1 MVVSTGIRSR
11 HRVSGPLFLPR
22 LAFTG
27 KSGALPL
34 LMRLSRQGVR
44 RRLMYEP
51 PLHGQEELSAQH
63 RLIEA
68 HPLALLIS
76 CGASGLLANS
86 LPFLLDAGASPLGTL
101 QVHMARANPQWRD
114 LTPETDVLVVFQGVD
129 HYITPGWYETKR
141 ETGKVVPTWNYTMV
155 QAKGRAKVMDDTWL
169 GQQIE
174 ELTRALEQRRAAPW
188 AVSDAPADFI
198 AMQRRAIVGV
208 EIEILDIRGK
218 WKTSQNRNA
227 ADREGVVAGLE
238 AMGDDE
244 SRAMAKIVRATGR
257 D

>member
-1 MVVSTGIRSR
+1 
-11 HRVSGPLFLPR
+11 
-22 LAFTG
+22 
-27 KSGALPL
+27 
-34 LMRLSRQGVR
+34 MRLSRQGVR

-51 PLHGQEELSAQH
+51 PLHRQEELSAQH

-155 QAKGRAKVMDDTWL
+155 QARGRPLVIDDAAWL
-169 GQQIE
+169 HRQIGA
-174 ELTRALEQRRAAPW
+174 LTRRQEAARPAPW
-188 AVSDAPADFI
+188 AVTDAPAPFI
-198 AMQRRAIVGV
+198 ESQVRAIVGV
-208 EIEILDIRGK
+208 EIAIGEIKGK
-218 WKTSQNRNA
+218 WKLSQNRNA
-227 ADREGVVAGLE
+227 ADRAGVIAGLE
-238 AMGDDE
+238 SEGDALALE
-244 SRAMAKIVRATGR
+244 MARLVPPPE
-257 D
+257 